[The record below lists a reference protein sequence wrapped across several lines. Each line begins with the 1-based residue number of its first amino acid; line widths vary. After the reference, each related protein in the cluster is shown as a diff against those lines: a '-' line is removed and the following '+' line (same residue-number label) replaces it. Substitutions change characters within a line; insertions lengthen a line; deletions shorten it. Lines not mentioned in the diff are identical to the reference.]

1 MQLKAS
7 DNRDNNDFDDLTL
20 DLVKSGND
28 IFGKITLNTG
38 NEIEFTLSNVSK
50 SDIEQEFWFSFEY
63 DGYAF
68 DGELFYVD
76 DDPYSDKIALNVY
89 TTVESPDAI
98 RDGLVMG
105 DDIGVYADCVC
116 HLDD

>member
-7 DNRDNNDFDDLTL
+7 DNRNNDDFEGLAL
-20 DLVKSGND
+20 NLVKSGND
-28 IFGKITLNTG
+28 ILGKITLNTG
-38 NEIEFTLSNVSK
+38 NEIEFTLNNVSK
-50 SDIEQEFWFSFEY
+50 TDIEQEFWFSFEY

-76 DDPYSDKIALNVY
+76 DDPYSDNIALNVY

-116 HLDD
+116 HLD